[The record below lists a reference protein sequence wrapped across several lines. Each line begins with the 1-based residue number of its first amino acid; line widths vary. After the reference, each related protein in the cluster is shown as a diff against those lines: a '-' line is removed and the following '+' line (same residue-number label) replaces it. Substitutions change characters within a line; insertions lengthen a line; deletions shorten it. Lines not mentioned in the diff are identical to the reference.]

1 MAIISRVF
9 KSTVAVYFRH
19 VTSDGKN
26 TIYFC
31 RPLYMESSGAY
42 IAIEFIVCL
51 SIYYFSTIIIILA
64 TYHIL
69 ISLSQNI
76 LVNLL
81 SLPTIYHVYCFH
93 FLVSPLNKPKFNKIK
108 WYKTNFNL
116 KKPFKTCTTWF
127 KFFSGLFH
135 VTH

>member
-1 MAIISRVF
+1 MAIVSRVF
-9 KSTVAVYFRH
+9 RSTFAVYFRH
-19 VTSDGKN
+19 VTSGGNN

-31 RPLYMESSGAY
+31 RPLYTESSGAY

-51 SIYYFSTIIIILA
+51 SIYYFSTIIFILA

-76 LVNLL
+76 LVKLL
-81 SLPTIYHVYCFH
+81 SLPTTYHVYCIH
-93 FLVSPLNKPKFNKIK
+93 FLVSLLNKPKFNKIK
-108 WYKTNFNL
+108 WYKTNFIF
-116 KKPFKTCTTWF
+116 KKPLKTCTTWF
-127 KFFSGLFH
+127 KFVSGLFL